1 MITKNYLAIAC
12 VLLSLLLLGCE
23 STNTQIQPQT
33 DSVAVTQNKEMS
45 PYQLNSRFLKE
56 IEEHGVKGAVA
67 FVNEEV
73 FLNYFDLLSA
83 QKQKGDGKLLIK
95 GVLGNLSGLLQTGE
109 FFYLGTEE
117 QRNRIWRSY
126 YRVISED
133 GRFLYFHLVW
143 RQGRYLVD
151 VKSESLAHS
160 ALEFMAIGHL
170 TTEIEES
177 QQIIFVQVM
186 KSLEGEDIEQAVS
199 QLKNLSD
206 TAKSNEFVQHI
217 LMRTIFSVMPLEQ
230 TRPFVDEL
238 VKIIGEEKLTG
249 LAWLDYHLRNKAY
262 PKALDLLDSA
272 PEYVRQDTF
281 QMFQKGG
288 IYAELKDYASVW
300 QIIHDTLYF
309 NGEDPANYILAAQL
323 VIVMQEYQYAVEFFN
338 ILESKFD
345 VVISKQALSEW
356 KGGQSFIDSA
366 AFKKWREST

>member
-45 PYQLNSRFLKE
+45 PYQLNSWFLKE
-56 IEEHGVKGAVA
+56 IEEHGIKGVVA
-67 FVNEEV
+67 FVNEET
-73 FLNYFDLLSA
+73 FLNYFDLLSTQEEKA
-83 QKQKGDGKLLIK
+83 DINLLIK
-95 GVLGNLSGLLQTGE
+95 AVLKNLNGLLQSGG
-109 FFYLGTEE
+109 FSYLGTEE
-117 QRNRIWRSY
+117 QSNRIWRSY
-126 YRVISED
+126 YRVNSED

-143 RQGRYLVD
+143 HQGRYLVD

-160 ALEFMAIGHL
+160 TLEFMAISHL
-170 TTEIEES
+170 VTELEES

-186 KSLEGEDIEQAVS
+186 KSLAGGDIEQAVS

-206 TAKSNEFVQHI
+206 TAKSNEFVQHT
-217 LMRTIFSVMPLEQ
+217 LMRTISVMPLEQ
-230 TRPFVDEL
+230 TRPFVDKL
-238 VKIIGEEKLTG
+238 VKMIGEEKLTG
-249 LAWLDYHLRNKAY
+249 LAWLEYHMQNKAY
-262 PKALDLLDSA
+262 PKALDLLDST

-288 IYAELKDYASVW
+288 IYAELKDYASLW

-309 NGEDPANYILAAQL
+309 NGEGYANYILAAQL
-323 VIVMQEYQYAVEFFN
+323 VILMEEYQYAVELFN

-345 VVISKQALSEW
+345 AVISEQDLSEW

-366 AFKKWREST
+366 AYKKWRERA